1 MKPMDRNPTASKQTM
16 SRMKKN
22 RVVITGL
29 GVASP
34 LGIGATETFEGLVE
48 KRCGIQRIGAFDAGR
63 FTSQI
68 AGEVSGAE
76 VKDCVPK
83 GYRKATKVMARDIEL
98 AVVAAYHAV
107 KDAGIAT
114 KCIVERGEAAALDVD
129 STRFGANIGAG
140 LICADLSELAGAL
153 ATAAERPDAADER
166 GFSLKK
172 WGSEGMTN
180 LTPLWLLKFLPNMLA
195 CHVTIV
201 HDCQAPSN
209 TITCGEAS
217 SHLAVGEAFRTLERG
232 AADIC
237 ICGGAESKVN
247 PMGLMRQSLLNRLVT
262 DSNDQPVKACR
273 PFDAARSG
281 TVIGEGGGLLILEEL
296 ERAKARGA
304 RIYAEVVGFGA
315 SVNARHWLEP
325 QSDGRALAIAIR
337 KCIDD
342 AGVKAND
349 INLINA
355 FGAGTVEHDAS
366 EAAAFKSTFGERA
379 ATLPV
384 MATRGALGNNGA
396 GSGAIDL
403 AMTALALHRGV
414 VPPSLNTEQVDPAC
428 DINVV
433 RGDPIDCRAEYA
445 VSVASAMS
453 GGQTAALVLR
463 RYHA

>member
-1 MKPMDRNPTASKQTM
+1 
-16 SRMKKN
+16 MKKH

-34 LGIGATETFEGLVE
+34 LGLGAVETFEALVE
-48 KRCGIQRIGAFDAGR
+48 KRSGIDRIAAFDPSH

-68 AGEVSGAE
+68 AGEVKNGN

-83 GYRKATKVMARDIEL
+83 GYRKATKVMAKDIEL
-98 AVVAAYHAV
+98 AVIAAYHAV
-107 KDAGIAT
+107 RDAGVQT
-114 KCIVERGEAAALDVD
+114 KCLVERTEAQAADVD

-140 LICADLSELAGAL
+140 LICADLNELAGAL
-153 ATAAERPDAADER
+153 SSAAERPDAAQDR

-172 WGSEGMTN
+172 WGTEGMSN

-217 SHLAVGEAFRTLERG
+217 SHLAIGEAYRTIERG

-262 DSNDQPVKACR
+262 DSNENPAQACR
-273 PFDAARSG
+273 PFDKDRKGA
-281 TVIGEGGGLLILEEL
+281 VIGEGGGLLILEEL

-315 SVNARHWLEP
+315 SVNAKNWLEP
-325 QSDGRALAIAIR
+325 QADGRGLALAIGKAL
-337 KCIDD
+337 KD
-342 AGVKAND
+342 AGASPSDVG
-349 INLINA
+349 LINA
-355 FGAGTVEHDAS
+355 FGVGTVQHDAA
-366 EAAAFKSTFGERA
+366 EAAGIKS
-379 ATLPV
+379 
-384 MATRGALGNNGA
+384 ALGNGAGKVPVLATKGSLGNCGA

-403 AMTALALHRGV
+403 AMLTLAMSRGI
-414 VPPSLNTEQVDPAC
+414 VPPSLNTTNVDPAC
-428 DINVV
+428 GLNVV
-433 RGDPIDCRAEYA
+433 RGDPTDCHAE
-445 VSVASAMS
+445 VGLSVASALS
-453 GGQTAALVLR
+453 GGQTAALLIR

>member
-1 MKPMDRNPTASKQTM
+1 MTKH
-16 SRMKKN
+16 

-34 LGIGATETFEGLVE
+34 LGIGAAETFEGLVE
-48 KRCGIQRIGAFDAGR
+48 KRCGIDRIAAFDASR
-63 FTSQI
+63 FSSQI
-68 AGEVSGAE
+68 AGEVRGAE

-107 KDAGIAT
+107 KDAGLAT
-114 KCIVERGEAAALDVD
+114 KCLVERGEAPAVNVD

-153 ATAAERPDAADER
+153 ATAAEKPDAAFDR
-166 GFSLKK
+166 GFSLRK

-217 SHLAVGEAFRTLERG
+217 SHLAVGEAFRTIERG

-237 ICGGAESKVN
+237 ICGGAESKIN
-247 PMGLMRQSLLNRLVT
+247 PMGLMRQSLLDRLVT
-262 DSNDQPVKACR
+262 DANDRPQTACR

-281 TVIGEGGGLLILEEL
+281 TVISEGGGLLILEEL
-296 ERAKARGA
+296 ERAKQRGA
-304 RIYAEVVGFGA
+304 KIYAEIVGFGA
-315 SVNARHWLEP
+315 SVNARHWLDP
-325 QSDGRALAIAIR
+325 QSDGRAMALAIQKAVS
-337 KCIDD
+337 D
-342 AGVKAND
+342 AGIRTADVQM
-349 INLINA
+349 INA
-355 FGAGTVEHDAS
+355 FGVGTVAHDAS
-366 EAAAFKSTFGERA
+366 EAAALRTAFGDSSGI
-379 ATLPV
+379 PV
-384 MATRGALGNNGA
+384 LATRGALGNNGA

-403 AMTALALHRGV
+403 AMTALAMQRGV
-414 VPPSLNTEQVDPAC
+414 IPPSLNTDRVDPAC
-428 DINVV
+428 GINVV

-445 VSVASAMS
+445 VSLASAMS

>member
-1 MKPMDRNPTASKQTM
+1 MTKH
-16 SRMKKN
+16 

-34 LGIGATETFEGLVE
+34 LGIGAAETFEGLVE
-48 KRCGIQRIGAFDAGR
+48 KRCGIDRIAAFDASR
-63 FTSQI
+63 FSSQI
-68 AGEVSGAE
+68 AGEVRGAE

-107 KDAGIAT
+107 KDAGLAT
-114 KCIVERGEAAALDVD
+114 KCLVERGEAPAVNVD

-153 ATAAERPDAADER
+153 ATAAEKPDAPFDR
-166 GFSLKK
+166 GFSLRK

-195 CHVTIV
+195 RHVTIV

-217 SHLAVGEAFRTLERG
+217 SHLAVGEAFRTIERG

-237 ICGGAESKVN
+237 ICGGAESKIN
-247 PMGLMRQSLLNRLVT
+247 PMGLMRQSLLDRLVT
-262 DSNDQPVKACR
+262 DANDRPQTACR

-281 TVIGEGGGLLILEEL
+281 TVISEGGGLLILEEL
-296 ERAKARGA
+296 ERAKQRGA
-304 RIYAEVVGFGA
+304 KIYAEIVGFGA
-315 SVNARHWLEP
+315 SVNARHWLDP
-325 QSDGRALAIAIR
+325 QSDGRAMALAIQKAVS
-337 KCIDD
+337 D
-342 AGVKAND
+342 AGIRTADVQM
-349 INLINA
+349 INA
-355 FGAGTVEHDAS
+355 FGVGTVAHDAS
-366 EAAAFKSTFGERA
+366 EAAALRTAFGDSSGI
-379 ATLPV
+379 PV
-384 MATRGALGNNGA
+384 LATRGALGNNGA

-403 AMTALALHRGV
+403 AMTALAMQRGV
-414 VPPSLNTEQVDPAC
+414 IPPSLNTDRVDPAC
-428 DINVV
+428 GINVV

-445 VSVASAMS
+445 VSLASAMS